1 MRIRYLVFV
10 LMLASSCN
18 SAIDQ
23 NTIAIDYPING
34 SVFPPDISAPTIRW
48 SNSQANTRGY
58 KITITSVDGEVILNT
73 ESHLNYLK
81 IDEQQWSAIKK
92 ATRAKNATIDVFDK
106 DNSKKASVE
115 MSTSTDSVNAP
126 IFYRTVPLPFK
137 FARENLEKVSWH
149 LGNVSDNNPA
159 PVVLENMPVC
169 GNCHSFS
176 GNGTTLAMDVDAR
189 DEKGAYVIAKLSKS
203 TLLNQDDIINWS
215 DFQKGEFTY
224 GLLSQISPD
233 GSNVVSTLK
242 DCEIFVDLN
251 NMEYSQLFFPFKGIL
266 AVYSKTNNRFFAL
279 NGADDTTFV
288 HSNPVWSPNGEYI
301 YFCKAKAAMFDES
314 GVKHGSIAL
323 NNTTYNNFL
332 SNFIERKKLF
342 KFDIYRIP
350 FNNGNGGIAQ
360 PVKGASVNGKSNFFP
375 KISPDGKW
383 MVFTQAES
391 FMLLQKDSKLYIVP
405 AEGGEPR
412 LMKCNTSNMN
422 SWHSWSPNGK
432 WIVFASKSN
441 GPYTQLFL
449 THIDENGNDSP
460 PVLLENFVIDGKAA
474 NIPEFVNIPSDTKME
489 IVPTFLEG
497 DDFKLRMA
505 QIQAKKN
512 NIDKALELFNEL
524 LAGNPNYPEAL
535 VGRADIYM
543 RKRMTDKAFV
553 DFNLAIKLKPA
564 MAAYYISRG
573 TAFGDVQQ
581 PEKAISDFS
590 KAIELNPYSFMAYNN
605 RGLIKFR
612 TGRTAEALVDYNKSL
627 ELNDR
632 AYMTIV
638 NIGVALAKSNKN
650 EEAMQYFN
658 QATSLSPDQTM
669 AYNAKAILCLQ
680 MGKQAEALNNLNKVL
695 EIEPHN
701 VDALSHRSHILED
714 NADYYNAIND
724 YLQLLVINNDLKD
737 FQQIIALCGRIKDYN
752 LMNDVTEKML
762 KNNIYLGGEVYYYK
776 AIALKKIGR
785 KKEACDAIVK
795 SAENGCKQAKNSLND
810 FCSE

>member
-1 MRIRYLVFV
+1 MFALL
-10 LMLASSCN
+10 LMTACN
-18 SAIDQ
+18 SAITPEVIVI
-23 NTIAIDYPING
+23 NYPVNG
-34 SVFPPDISAPTIRW
+34 SIFPPDISSPTIRW
-48 SNSQANTRGY
+48 SNNQTNTSGY
-58 KITITSVDGEVILNT
+58 KITITSNTGEIIFNT

-92 ATRAKNATIDVFDK
+92 ATQAKSATIEVLDK

-115 MSTSTDSVNAP
+115 MSTSTDSVSAP
-126 IFYRTVPLPFK
+126 IFYRAVPLPFK

-149 LGNVSDNNPA
+149 LGNISDLNPA
-159 PVVLENMPVC
+159 PAALENMPVC

-176 GNGTTLAMDVDAR
+176 GNGATLAMDVDAR
-189 DEKGAYVIAKLSKS
+189 DEKGAYVIAKLNK
-203 TLLNQDDIINWS
+203 TTPLNQTDIINWS

-224 GLLSQISPD
+224 GLLSQVSPD
-233 GSNVVSTLK
+233 GGNVVSTLK

-266 AVYSKTNNRFFAL
+266 AVYSKANNRFFAL
-279 NGADDTTFV
+279 NGADDTVFV
-288 HSNPVWSPNGEYI
+288 HSNPAWSPNGEYI
-301 YFCKAKAAMFDES
+301 YFCKAKAAMFEES
-314 GVKHGSIAL
+314 GVQHGSVAL
-323 NNTTYNNFL
+323 SNTTYNNFL
-332 SNFIERKKLF
+332 NNFIERKKLF

-350 FNNGNGGIAQ
+350 FNNGNGGVAQ
-360 PVKGASVNGKSNFFP
+360 PVKGASINGKSNFFP

-412 LMKCNTSNMN
+412 LMNCNTNNMN

-432 WIVFASKSN
+432 WIVFASKAN

-449 THIDENGNDSP
+449 THIDERGNDSP
-460 PVLLENFVIDGKAA
+460 PILLEKFVIDGKAA
-474 NIPEFVNIPSDTKME
+474 NIPEFVNVPPDTKLE
-489 IVPTFLEG
+489 IVPAFLEG

-505 QIQAKKN
+505 QIHAKKN
-512 NIDKALELFNEL
+512 NIDKALGLFNEL
-524 LAGNPNYPEAL
+524 LAGDQKNPEAL

-543 RKRMTDKAFV
+543 KKRMTDKAFA
-553 DFNLAIKLKPA
+553 DFNLAIKLKPT

-573 TAFGDVQQ
+573 TAFGDVRQ
-581 PEKAISDFS
+581 PEKAINDFS

-612 TGRTAEALVDYNKSL
+612 TGRTEEALNDYNKSL

-658 QATSLSPDQTM
+658 QATNLSPDQTM

-680 MGKQAEALNNLNKVL
+680 TGKRVEALNNLNKVL
-695 EIEPHN
+695 EIEPRN
-701 VDALSHRSHILED
+701 VDALNYRSHILED

-724 YLQLLVINNDLKD
+724 YLQLLIINDNLKD
-737 FQQIIALCGRIKDYN
+737 FQQIMALCVRIKDYN
-752 LMNDVTEKML
+752 LMNDVTERII
-762 KNNIYLGGEVYYYK
+762 KNNIYFGGEVYYYK
-776 AIALKKIGR
+776 AIALKKIG
-785 KKEACDAIVK
+785 KQKEACEAIIK
-795 SAENGCKQAKNSLND
+795 SADNGYKPAKDSLKD
-810 FCSE
+810 FCAN